1 MEVTTIQTDRLMI
14 RPLEFKDDAFIL
26 ELVNTEGWLVYI
38 GNKNIYTLADA
49 QNYIQ
54 NILTTP
60 NCFYWTVV
68 LKETSTPIG
77 LINLLQRTY
86 LPNADFG
93 FAFLPQY
100 ANKGYALEAT
110 SVVLEDI
117 LQQDENPSVL
127 AITLTENKN
136 SIKLL
141 NRLGFIKSK
150 EIEIEEEALYLFEIK
165 KDKK

>member
-1 MEVTTIQTDRLMI
+1 MQTNRLMI
-14 RPLEFKDDAFIL
+14 RPLEFKDDSFIL

-54 NILTTP
+54 NILNTP

-77 LINLLQRTY
+77 LISLLQRTY

-100 ANKGYALEAT
+100 VNKGYALEAT

-117 LQQDENPSVL
+117 LQQDENSSVL
-127 AITLTENKN
+127 AITLTDNKN

-141 NRLGFIKSK
+141 NRLGFINSK
-150 EIEIEEEALYLFEIK
+150 EIEIEKEALYLFEIK
-165 KDKK
+165 KDNK